1 LQNAFD
7 ANYLQIEIFLERA
20 EMILQ
25 HPAANALRP
34 RLLKLIKEFEK
45 FSNLRETVE
54 ELKKFSINI
63 ENNK

>member
-1 LQNAFD
+1 VRKQNLFELTAEIRKNIGELQKDFKFLQNAFD

-34 RLLKLIKEFEK
+34 RLLKLI
-45 FSNLRETVE
+45 
-54 ELKKFSINI
+54 
-63 ENNK
+63 